1 MGESLSSPSIG
12 SGAVCSKIHGLLLKT
27 GKLFWAAPPPGVL
40 LPSGFV
46 FGGHALYQWGL
57 CTRHLQPPVPL
68 CSWGGGSDISGRSQ
82 EGSEGTRRSLQK
94 PGASE
99 LGWQHQE
106 SWLAVE
112 LGAAFGI
119 PCIPAKS
126 MERGTVAAGDWGADD
141 CPSVGEGRDSCWPKS
156 PTGPGGVYCLGAW
169 AGAPRIH
176 CPEAGLG
183 PHPEHFGSVSTQKGI
198 LEKRVRNPPACS
210 LGDDPGGV
218 NS

>member
-1 MGESLSSPSIG
+1 MLQAPWPPPENRQALLGSPHQGSCCPRALYLEG
-12 SGAVCSKIHGLLLKT
+12 MPYTSGAS
-27 GKLFWAAPPPGVL
+27 
-40 LPSGFV
+40 
-46 FGGHALYQWGL
+46 ALDTFSRL
-57 CTRHLQPPVPL
+57 CHSALG
-68 CSWGGGSDISGRSQ
+68 GGGSDISGRSQ

-126 MERGTVAAGDWGADD
+126 MERGTVAAGNWGADD